1 MNAINLISYSIPLLK
16 TSTTGQ
22 EALDLMSD
30 HYVQHLPIVNDEQL
44 LGLISEEDILENDEQ
59 ESIGSYQLS
68 IQRAQVKGT
77 DHIFDVMAQIA
88 RSKLT
93 VIPVVDETDK
103 FVGVISQ
110 QDLLKFFAD
119 SFSFSETGGII
130 VLEMSRSDYALSE
143 ISRIVEGENV
153 AVITSFISRAGE
165 ENKINIHLKISD
177 KEIYR
182 VIAALDRY
190 GYHVVASYTEQPDM
204 DVLKDRFESLM
215 HYLNF

>member
-30 HYVQHLPIVNDEQL
+30 HYVQHLPIVNNEQL
-44 LGLISEEDILENDEQ
+44 LGLISEEDILENDEL

-93 VIPVVDETDK
+93 VIPVVDESDK

-110 QDLLKFFAD
+110 QDLLKYFAD

-153 AVITSFISRAGE
+153 AVISTFISRAGE